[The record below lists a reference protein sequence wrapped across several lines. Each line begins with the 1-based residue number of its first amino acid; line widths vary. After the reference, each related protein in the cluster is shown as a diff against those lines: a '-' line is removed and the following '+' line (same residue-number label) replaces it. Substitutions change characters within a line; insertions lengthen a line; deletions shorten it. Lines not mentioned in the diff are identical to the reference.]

1 MLRTQDKK
9 GNYNIPMSKFNP
21 NYLEKLKKS
30 QNSASPMLL
39 DNNGEI
45 DSRSSPMVA
54 KYYKCSIDEEIEL
67 NKRNVMRPEIEEG
80 ALIFKYLWKYRMQ

>member
-9 GNYNIPMSKFNP
+9 GHYNIPMAKFNP

-30 QNSASPMLL
+30 QNAGSLMLL

-54 KYYKCSIDEEIEL
+54 
-67 NKRNVMRPEIEEG
+67 G
-80 ALIFKYLWKYRMQ
+80 